1 MPSLRRI
8 DPWMAL
14 SGSLFVIGIGC
25 ALAYLRAEQDLHVIV
40 TREAARAIGA
50 ERLLSSLK
58 DVETGQ
64 RGFIISGQEDFL
76 EPYNNGLA
84 EVPSRLAEI
93 QSLGTVGNL
102 PPLIHDRVEIARE
115 MVAARR
121 RSAIEGAAATSGG
134 RGKAAMDKLRV
145 AMNQLQSNSQDIVR
159 RAERK
164 EAARSRW
171 LSAVAVTAV
180 IAGFVGLLLVARRRR
195 RSEQASRRDLALSE
209 KRIRT
214 LIEASAAITWL
225 MPRDG
230 RFDGEQP
237 GWTAFTGQD
246 EATLAGDGWMAAV
259 HSDDRAEI
267 TRAWNEAIT
276 FGRPFVFEHRLHRA
290 DGAWRNMLVRSVPM
304 RGDDGQVSEWVGT
317 HTDITERRQAEEE
330 LIEARNA
337 AENANRAKSQFL
349 ANMSHELR
357 TPLSAVIGYAEMI
370 EEEIEDL
377 GAPSLV
383 EDVRKIRGN
392 ARHLLALINDVL
404 DLSKIEAERMT
415 VYAEE
420 FAVAGLVRD
429 VVSTAEA
436 LVLKKDNRLVLD
448 LGEERALGMMH
459 SDQVKLR
466 QCLLNLVGN
475 AAKFT
480 EKGQITLSVRRTGER
495 VRFAVSDTGI
505 GMTQEQVATLFER
518 FQQADDST
526 TRRFG
531 GTGLGLAITRAF
543 SRLLGGD
550 VAVESQAGRGSTFS
564 IDIPVILPQQDAEE
578 SPAVPDHAA
587 DTSKLVLVVDD
598 DANQRE
604 LLTRFLERQGFTAR
618 TAVDGKS
625 GLAMAR
631 ELKPRAILLDVMMP
645 QMDGWTVLT
654 QLKADPELAM
664 IPVVLVTFV
673 NDAALGETLGAAELI
688 PKPVDWDRLGSVMER
703 FRGEG
708 DVLVVDDDADTR
720 KRLRTV
726 LERNGWTVVE
736 AENGRD
742 AFAKVEASPPQII
755 VLDLTM
761 PIMDGFTFLHE
772 LRLDPLHRDIPVV
785 VLTARDLSAVERE
798 QLEGADRVLT
808 KGQQSLREVAGEVLA
823 LAGQPHGE
831 SAAPLAGAP
840 PPASAPPPAGAP

>member
-1 MPSLRRI
+1 
-8 DPWMAL
+8 MAA
-14 SGSLFVIGIGC
+14 SAVLFVIGVGC
-25 ALAYLRAEQDLHVIV
+25 ALAYLNVERTLHGRVG
-40 TREAARAIGA
+40 REDQRAIAA
-50 ERLLSSLK
+50 ERLLSALK

-64 RGFIISGQEDFL
+64 RGFIITGQEDFL
-76 EPYNNGLA
+76 HPYHIGMA
-84 EVPSRLAEI
+84 EAPNRLAELKL
-93 QSLGTVGNL
+93 LGPVDDL
-102 PPLIHDRVEIARE
+102 PALVQARLDLAQQMVEG
-115 MVAARR
+115 RR
-121 RSAIEGAAATSGG
+121 RSPAEAIMATSNG
-134 RGKAAMDKLRV
+134 RGKAAMDKVRL
-145 AMNQLQSNSQDIVR
+145 AIADLQTQSEAIVQ
-159 RAERK
+159 RAERA
-164 EAARSRW
+164 EARLARP
-171 LSAVAVTAV
+171 LSVAAAAATL
-180 IAGFVGLLLVARRRR
+180 AGFLGLILVARRRR

-230 RFDGEQP
+230 RFVGEQS
-237 GWTAFTGQD
+237 GWSAFTGQD
-246 EATLAGDGWMAAV
+246 TNALAGAGWMEAV
-259 HSDDRAEI
+259 HPDDREEMERTWTDGIA
-267 TRAWNEAIT
+267 A
-276 FGRPFVFEHRLHRA
+276 GRPFVFEHRLHRS

-317 HTDITERRQAEEE
+317 HTDITERRQAEAE
-330 LIEARNA
+330 LTEARDA
-337 AENANRAKSQFL
+337 AESANRAKSQFL

-357 TPLSAVIGYAEMI
+357 TPLSAVIGYAEML
-370 EEEIEDL
+370 EEEIEEL

-392 ARHLLALINDVL
+392 ARHLLSLINDVL

-415 VYAEE
+415 VYAEV

-429 VVSTAEA
+429 VVSTVES
-436 LVLKKDNRLVLD
+436 LVAKKDNRLVLD
-448 LGEERALGMMH
+448 LGDEHALATMN

-466 QCLLNLVGN
+466 QCLLNLIGN

-480 EKGQITLSVRRTGER
+480 ERGTITLSVRRHGER
-495 VRFAVSDTGI
+495 LRFAVADTGI
-505 GMTQEQVATLFER
+505 GMTPAQLETLFER
-518 FQQADDST
+518 FKQADDST

-550 VAVESQAGRGSTFS
+550 VTVESQEGHGSTFA
-564 IDIPVILPQQDAEE
+564 IDIPAELPAQEVEE
-578 SPAVPDHAA
+578 SMPAPLHAGDA
-587 DTSKLVLVVDD
+587 SKLVLVVDD

-604 LLTRFLERQGFTAR
+604 LLTRWLEREGFEAR

-673 NDAALGETLGAAELI
+673 NDPALGETLGAAELI
-688 PKPVDWDRLGSVMER
+688 PKPVDWNRLGQVMER

-726 LERNGWTVVE
+726 LERNGWSVVE

-742 AFAKVEASPPQII
+742 ALALVQASPPQII

-772 LRLDPLHRDIPVV
+772 LRRDEKHRDIPVV
-785 VLTARDLSAVERE
+785 VLSARDLTASERE

-823 LAGQPHGE
+823 LAGQQHGGPAE
-831 SAAPLAGAP
+831 SVP
-840 PPASAPPPAGAP
+840 PQITPIEIVPTAE